1 MKQNDV
7 VTYTAQAYSD
17 GETVGS
23 VGEYT
28 LFVPF
33 MAQGETA
40 EVKVNY
46 VKGSVAYADVVRI
59 TRPSPH
65 RVTPPC
71 PLFGRCG
78 GCALMHLQYAEQ
90 LRFKTL
96 KVQNALRK
104 IGGIT
109 AEVSPCVPSPLTV
122 RYRNKLSLP
131 VRGKRGNVKIGMYR
145 RGSHTVVDSDDC
157 LLGNAVFA
165 DVVNIFRSYLND
177 CGAQPY
183 DEKTFGGEVRHL
195 VARYVDGQLLLTVV
209 SNGKWRHDLSPL
221 YERLKKKF
229 PQTGIFINENNL
241 RNNVIMDKKTLHVCG
256 IEYIK
261 GVHAGVPFRLGADSF
276 FQVNDGVKDI
286 LYQKVKQS
294 LRVAGTQVL
303 IDCFSGI
310 GVLTNALADQNY
322 LTYGVEIVPQA
333 VQDANAMSKLANGKV
348 INVCGDANE
357 VLPRLAK
364 EHEGKKMCLVVDPP
378 RKGLGEKVCETVTK
392 TPFSDV
398 VYVSC
403 NPATLARDL
412 KTLSQIYDVTAIQ
425 PYDMFP
431 HTDQVE
437 SVVCLKRQSDVI

>member
-109 AEVSPCVPSPLTV
+109 AEVSPCVPSPLTL

-183 DEKTFGGEVRHL
+183 DEKTSG
-195 VARYVDGQLLLTVV
+195 ARCV
-209 SNGKWRHDLSPL
+209 
-221 YERLKKKF
+221 
-229 PQTGIFINENNL
+229 
-241 RNNVIMDKKTLHVCG
+241 TLWQ
-256 IEYIK
+256 
-261 GVHAGVPFRLGADSF
+261 D
-276 FQVNDGVKDI
+276 
-286 LYQKVKQS
+286 
-294 LRVAGTQVL
+294 TQR
-303 IDCFSGI
+303 G
-310 GVLTNALADQNY
+310 
-322 LTYGVEIVPQA
+322 
-333 VQDANAMSKLANGKV
+333 
-348 INVCGDANE
+348 
-357 VLPRLAK
+357 
-364 EHEGKKMCLVVDPP
+364 
-378 RKGLGEKVCETVTK
+378 
-392 TPFSDV
+392 
-398 VYVSC
+398 SC
-403 NPATLARDL
+403 
-412 KTLSQIYDVTAIQ
+412 
-425 PYDMFP
+425 
-431 HTDQVE
+431 
-437 SVVCLKRQSDVI
+437 C